1 MPSGQWGEACFP
13 SGVGCGEPGA
23 LAHRVLRYGGVPY
36 VGRHHFPLVWSQGSA
51 SVLGDTTFRG
61 RSHRQRTSWEAYLLW
76 YFSELYLVLGS
87 PPLSPVIVPAS

>member
-23 LAHRVLRYGGVPY
+23 LAHQVLRYGGVPY
-36 VGRHHFPLVWSQGSA
+36 VGRHHFPLVRSQGSA
-51 SVLGDTTFRG
+51 SVLGDTTCRG
-61 RSHRQRTSWEAYLLW
+61 RSRRQRTSWEAYLRW
-76 YFSELYLVLGS
+76 YFSEPYLVLGS